1 MAAASSTTLNTS
13 SLSTHSHHLKNLK
26 KPLSKLKSQFLPN
39 PGFLLKS
46 SLSLELYRRKWRNRG
61 NGLAITAYMERPNSF
76 GGFVRNV
83 VGSLPVVGLLARILS
98 DEGGVGGDL
107 VDFAEFRRRVGKR
120 CSNIDSQAFYD
131 FKERRGRAGDPLYV
145 LLCCWLPAV
154 GAGLLKSEDI
164 LSGAARLRISND
176 IEFEEETFFAMM
188 NEAKERRD
196 KLKSASPEIP
206 MALRAEKALETIYVC
221 CFGKDL
227 IEEED
232 EKLLCIML
240 NAVFQTVGQE
250 EINRMVNLKAKQAA
264 ENKEQEPSEKQQ
276 TLSNEARQLQ
286 LKELEFL
293 KQNSESFQ

>member
-131 FKERRGRAGDPLYV
+131 FKERRGR
-145 LLCCWLPAV
+145 
-154 GAGLLKSEDI
+154 
-164 LSGAARLRISND
+164 
-176 IEFEEETFFAMM
+176 
-188 NEAKERRD
+188 RRD

>member
-1 MAAASSTTLNTS
+1 
-13 SLSTHSHHLKNLK
+13 
-26 KPLSKLKSQFLPN
+26 
-39 PGFLLKS
+39 
-46 SLSLELYRRKWRNRG
+46 
-61 NGLAITAYMERPNSF
+61 MERPNSF